1 MNETQDLIVRFQWG
15 KREFPEVKMRDGT
28 RFTFETD
35 GDVGYP
41 LIELDW
47 DRGALIIRP
56 RCLMINATPE
66 SLRRYA
72 DILETK

>member
-1 MNETQDLIVRFQWG
+1 MIVELPVRFQWG
-15 KREFPEVKMRDGT
+15 KNEFPEVTMREGE

-35 GDVGYP
+35 GEMGYP
-41 LIELDW
+41 LIELDF
-47 DRGALIIRP
+47 DRGVLIIKP

-72 DILETK
+72 DILESK